1 LPNHEEIHKA
11 YISQDES
18 VLKSAG
24 LIALN
29 NAYRLLKKADIYGKV
44 LEMEN
49 LDSEFRKQ
57 DKELNNG
64 VGTFEENSFK
74 LFEVGVKRSK
84 CYNGFADD
92 LIMFAAFEQYINSCL
107 LRSGFVVHV
116 IDKDK
121 SKTKSLGNK
130 QKRKPINISE
140 VTVGTVF
147 RPNSLNASL
156 LTSDKYLKLL
166 NPSDTIKRGLES
178 LKSRRNKTHF
188 DSQINSVSYYD
199 PSFFEAFKFI
209 QNVTEYDHNECYSV
223 AEL

>member
-1 LPNHEEIHKA
+1 MPNHEEIHKA

-29 NAYRLLKKADIYGKV
+29 NAYRLLKKANIYGKV

-49 LDSEFRKQ
+49 LNSEFRKQ

-64 VGTFEENSFK
+64 VGTLEENSLK
-74 LFEVGVKRSK
+74 LFEVGKKRSK

-166 NPSDTIKRGLES
+166 NPSGTIKRGLES

-188 DSQINSVSYYD
+188 DSQINTVSYYD

-209 QNVTEYDHNECYSV
+209 QNVIEHDHNESYS
-223 AEL
+223 